1 MAFLA
6 IWHGYYPGY
15 FLSFALE
22 FFSMIAEKS
31 IQVMQSNDEPKQ
43 RTLSFLITQQRVAG
57 VSGVASVVVSAIG
70 FVLRTMVCL
79 SLLIDPIAAL
89 GFT

>member
-31 IQVMQSNDEPKQ
+31 LQVRP
-43 RTLSFLITQQRVAG
+43 LVLIALKSSSHITAMQQRVAG
-57 VSGVASVVVSAIG
+57 VSGIASVIVGTIG

-79 SLLIDPIAAL
+79 TGIERAK
-89 GFT
+89 